1 MFPLELLTTV
11 ATHIGV
17 FFLGIVFDRV
27 FLSKIKPHGEANII
41 VKWSE
46 IVRVLVLFAV
56 FFTFLASIVSSQFFS
71 GNEPSIWLSI
81 GGVFSFGSLIGES
94 DFFKKLLSGYV
105 NGNKK

>member
-1 MFPLELLTTV
+1 MFSLEILTTI
-11 ATHIGV
+11 ATHIAV
-17 FFLGIVFDRV
+17 FFLGIFFDRAI
-27 FLSKIKPHGEANII
+27 LSKFKPHGEPTIV

-56 FFTFLASIVSSQFFS
+56 FFTFLASIISAQFFS